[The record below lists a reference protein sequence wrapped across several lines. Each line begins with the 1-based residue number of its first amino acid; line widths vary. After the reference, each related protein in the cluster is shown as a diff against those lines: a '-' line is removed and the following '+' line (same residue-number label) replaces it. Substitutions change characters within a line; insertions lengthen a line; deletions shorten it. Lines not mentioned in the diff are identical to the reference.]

1 MAMINPTRKH
11 LALRIVLLALA
22 ALFLWRS
29 ARAQTAA
36 PVALLLTA
44 DGPVSSTM
52 QEYIQR
58 GLRLAERRAAEVV
71 ILQLDTPGGSI
82 DLMGQIVQNI
92 RNSRVPVVVYVAPRG
107 AMAGSA
113 GTLITLAGHVA
124 AMAPETM
131 IDAASPVGAE
141 GEDIGETM
149 EQKIKEA
156 TKATARAL
164 AERRG
169 AEAIALA
176 EATIEDARAVSST
189 EALAAGLIDLIAS
202 DPYDLL
208 RQLDGRSVT
217 LTDGERVLHTANAT
231 LEEVPLSLAEE
242 LLLVLAN
249 PNIVFLLLAVGVQA
263 LFIELSS
270 PGGWLAGFIG
280 VVCLS
285 LAIYGLGVLPVNWF
299 GLIFIATAFVLFFL
313 ELKTP
318 TFGALTAA
326 GVGSF
331 ILGALVLFNSADV
344 PQMQR
349 VSVPLVVA
357 TALAT
362 AGLFGTIVGFALR
375 SQKRP
380 VVTGQESLVGCVGN
394 VRATITRGAVGQV
407 QLGGELWSAEN
418 ENVHEEISRGETVT
432 VVAVKG
438 LRLVVRKIDGSTER
452 N

>member
-1 MAMINPTRKH
+1 M
-11 LALRIVLLALA
+11 RIVLLALA